1 MIVFPEMWRR
11 VMLIRSWSSGKRLRA
26 DTLTVRAPSET
37 TSYSNSISDIKIK
50 IKSVQLLA
58 LGQSEFSEKDLINL
72 GY

>member
-50 IKSVQLLA
+50 SVQLLA